1 MQDKFLVKIPVNPDD
16 VKEGYLEVKFK
27 TYREICDY
35 LGVGI
40 TTVRAIAEGT
50 AKFVF
55 DKTKHLQGIK
65 IEKIEPPKSD
75 TPPKAAIDRKEY
87 IKALHEK
94 ALLLK
99 SSQ

>member
-1 MQDKFLVKIPVNPDD
+1 MNHKFLVKIPLDPDNLD
-16 VKEGYLEVKFK
+16 SGYREIKFK
-27 TYREICDY
+27 TYREICEY

-40 TTVRAIAEGT
+40 TTVRTIAEGT

-65 IEKIEPPKSD
+65 IERIEPPKSD
-75 TPPKAAIDRKEY
+75 TPPKSGIDRKEY
-87 IKALHEK
+87 LKALHEK

-99 SSQ
+99 DNQ